1 MAIFC
6 PYEHS
11 WRGQL
16 RHVCRHTNHR
26 VTVIYTFLESPND
39 IDVKKT
45 LAEPETQNNY
55 IYSLWLN

>member
-16 RHVCRHTNHR
+16 SHICRHTNHR
-26 VTVIYTFLESPND
+26 VTVIYTVLESPND
-39 IDVKKT
+39 IDVNKT